1 MYIQEK
7 AQPFTMNKELKKII
21 ALFVASA
28 FGLLTIAQSHTQL
41 YLRGVAALMQKK
53 YNESVTIFTEA
64 IRLNNTSEK
73 YYLMR
78 AEAFLNLGQFNEA
91 INDYHEAN
99 SLKPGIADYGLA
111 RTYAQAGDYKNAL
124 LYLQRH
130 LESTF
135 RNPSSV
141 IRKDGA
147 FAQFKYTNEWHD
159 LWQKEWYSNF
169 DKLAEE
175 VDYYIGKGNTESALE
190 YVNNSFSDYQKEPG
204 YYALRAKLY
213 ALKENYAAAIADY
226 SAAISLNKNSSSY
239 YFSRGL
245 AYLKSEKYKNA
256 VDDFSK
262 GLKLSPE
269 NFEFYL
275 TRANAWAGLSDFS
288 SAVKDVE
295 FYLGFFPED
304 QPAIFLCGEYY
315 YQNADYLNALKCFNK
330 NLGNDQSNPEY
341 FKARGKTYLQTKTYN
356 YAINDLAMSLD
367 LKPDDGETY
376 LYMGLAKYGSGNKD
390 EACSDFQKALRLGN
404 KLALK
409 YSIDYC
415 GK

>member
-1 MYIQEK
+1 
-7 AQPFTMNKELKKII
+7 MNKIVKKIFLVI
-21 ALFVASA
+21 GASA
-28 FGLLTIAQSHTQL
+28 FGLLTIAQSHTQFFL
-41 YLRGVAALMQKK
+41 KGVAALMQKQ
-53 YNESVTIFTEA
+53 YNESVSMFTEA

-78 AEAFLNLGQFNEA
+78 AEAFLFLGQFNDA
-91 INDYHEAN
+91 INDYNEAN
-99 SLKPGIADYGLA
+99 SLKTGIADYGLS
-111 RTYAQAGDYKNAL
+111 RTYAKSGDYKNAL

-130 LESTF
+130 LESLY

-141 IRKDGA
+141 IKKDDA
-147 FAQFKYTNEWHD
+147 FAQFKYTDEWHD
-159 LWQKEWYSNF
+159 LWQKDWHSNF
-169 DKLAEE
+169 DKLTEE
-175 VDYYIGKGNTESALE
+175 VDYYIRKGDIESALE
-190 YVNNSFSDYQKEPG
+190 YLNNSYSDYQKEPC

-226 SAAISLNKNSSSY
+226 SAALSLNKDSSSY

-256 VDDFSK
+256 IDDFTR

-275 TRANAWAGLSDFS
+275 TRANAFAGLSDFS
-288 SAVKDVE
+288 SAIKDVE
-295 FYLGFFPED
+295 FYLGFFTED
-304 QPAIFLCGEYY
+304 QKAIFSCGEYY
-315 YQNADYLNALKCFNK
+315 YQNADYLNALKYFNK
-330 NLGNDQSNPEY
+330 NLKIDSANPEY
-341 FKARGKTYLQTKTYN
+341 FKARGKTYLQTKTFN

-390 EACSDFQKALRLGN
+390 DACSDFQKAIRLGN